1 MKKLWI
7 VLSAA
12 LFLCLYSCEKP
23 PLNNTDPE
31 PEPEPTVTPV
41 DPAAQELEKTYKYVN
56 IFASNYMDLYYL
68 WNKEIASGLKSWKET
83 DDPIEKVRKIR
94 YKDSKGDDIDR
105 WTMVTDD
112 YEGFF
117 GSISGTQ
124 KTYGFDWV
132 PAWYTK
138 TTICAVVTY
147 TYADSPAKKAGLKRG
162 DLIVTVNGREMTE
175 QSYSSVYPALIS
187 GDTVTVGLSDG
198 STKTITAKTMY
209 EDPVLLSKVFDCG
222 DKKVGYLVYTSFTLD
237 SCKDLVEVCKS
248 FKAAGV
254 SELILDLRYNGGG
267 FVTTEQV
274 LASMLAPEAEVL
286 AGSVLSTEVYNADLT
301 TYYKQSDVD
310 TNTYFSTKFNLG
322 SKDNPDWLSTEGA
335 NIGLDKLYA
344 IVDSGT
350 ASASEAILCDLYP
363 YMDITLV
370 GGQTHGKFCSGIPLE
385 GEEFYIDFADV
396 LTEQMG
402 ASSVVAG
409 KKYAKN
415 WGLYV
420 MISRFAD
427 KNGETR
433 CMPDGL
439 TPDVEVEDEPW
450 DGVQLGN
457 PKETMLAEALKLCGY
472 KATAPATRR
481 NVPALQLD
489 ERLETA
495 PHRPDFGLRILMP
508 EQLPNRKDR

>member
-1 MKKLWI
+1 MKKFWI
-7 VLSAA
+7 ALSAA
-12 LFLCLYSCEKP
+12 LCLCLYSCEKP
-23 PLNNTDPE
+23 PLNNTDPD
-31 PEPEPTVTPV
+31 PDPDPVVTPE
-41 DPAAQELEKTYKYVN
+41 DQAAQERAETYKYVN

-68 WNKEIASGLKSWKET
+68 WNKEIASGLNSWKET
-83 DDPIEKVRKIR
+83 DDPIAKVQKIR
-94 YKDSKGDDIDR
+94 YKDSKGKDIDR

-124 KTYGFDWV
+124 KTYGFDWSGV
-132 PAWYTK
+132 QIEGTQQVV
-138 TTICAVVTY
+138 AVVTY

-162 DLIVTVNGREMTE
+162 DIIVSVNGQEMTT
-175 QSYSSVYPALIS
+175 QNFSLVYPGLIQ
-187 GDTVTVGLSDG
+187 GDSVTVGLSDG
-198 STKTITAKTMY
+198 NTKTITAKTMY

-222 DKKVGYLVYTSFTLD
+222 GKKVGYLVYTSFTKD
-237 SCKDLVEVCKS
+237 SCKDLVEVCKD

-267 FVTTEQV
+267 FVITEQV
-274 LASMLAPEAEVL
+274 LASMLAPEAEVT

-322 SKDNPDWLSTEGA
+322 SNASPDWLSTEGA

-370 GGQTHGKFCSGIPLE
+370 GNQTHGKFCSGIPLE
-385 GEEFYIDFADV
+385 GEEFYIDFAEE
-396 LTEQMG
+396 LTKQMG
-402 ASSVVAG
+402 ASFVAAG

-433 CMPDGL
+433 CMPNGL
-439 TPDVEVEDEPW
+439 TPDVEADDIPW
-450 DGVQLGN
+450 DGYQLGN

-472 KATAPATRR
+472 KNSAPAARR
-481 NVPALQLD
+481 SGPAVQLG

-495 PHRPDFGLRILMP
+495 PHRPDFGFYIATPREGRLR
-508 EQLPNRKDR
+508 